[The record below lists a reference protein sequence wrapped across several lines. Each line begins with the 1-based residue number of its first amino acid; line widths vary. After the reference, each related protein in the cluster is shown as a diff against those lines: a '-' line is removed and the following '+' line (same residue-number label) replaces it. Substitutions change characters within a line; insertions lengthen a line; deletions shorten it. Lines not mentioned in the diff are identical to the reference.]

1 MSQDS
6 ALPAR
11 ERPSGSAQGKGRSAR
26 RAAEIRV
33 AYLFL
38 LPTLVYFGLFVVYPV
53 LYGVWLSLFKKHS
66 FFPDQRFVG
75 LANYLYLMKDSDFWM
90 SVWYGTVYSVSTI
103 SLQIVIGIIAALI
116 LNEAFRGRNF
126 VRGVILFPYMIPTV
140 VAIILWKWLLNNQF
154 GLVNYLLLAL
164 GIIEDPLSWMGK
176 DHIMTSLIIISVW
189 EFFPFVVLSV
199 LARLQTIPPALY
211 EAAKV
216 DGAGAVSRFIHVTLP
231 QLRNVLFVVILLRS
245 IWMFTKFDTVWLLT
259 QGGGAEKYIR
269 TLPVYAYMRTFMY
282 YQAGL
287 GSTLAVIMFGIL
299 IASTT
304 IYFKMFRRE
313 EEI

>member
-1 MSQDS
+1 MKFGSQKTGILLI
-6 ALPAR
+6 APA
-11 ERPSGSAQGKGRSAR
+11 
-26 RAAEIRV
+26 V
-33 AYLFL
+33 L
-38 LPTLVYFGLFVVYPV
+38 LICSLLIYPVVY
-53 LYGVWLSLFKKHS
+53 GIWLSLFKKHS

-75 LANYLYLMKDSDFWM
+75 LANYIYLMKNSDFWM

-103 SLQIVIGIIAALI
+103 VLQIVIGVLAALI
-116 LNEAFRGRNF
+116 VNESFKGRNF
-126 VRGVILFPYMIPTV
+126 VRGVILFPYVIPTV

-154 GLVNYLLLAL
+154 GLVNYMLLAV
-164 GIIEDPLSWMGK
+164 GIIDNPISWMGK
-176 DHIMTSLIIISVW
+176 DHIMASLILISVW

-199 LARLQTIPPALY
+199 LARMQTIPPVLY
-211 EAAKV
+211 KAAKV
-216 DGAGAVSRFIHVTLP
+216 DGAGAFRRFIHVTLP
-231 QLRNVLFVVILLRS
+231 QLRSVLFVVILLRS

-282 YQAGL
+282 YQAGM
-287 GSTLAVIMFGIL
+287 GAALAVIMFIIL
-299 IASTT
+299 VAATA

>member
-1 MSQDS
+1 VRLSPQK
-6 ALPAR
+6 AGFVLIV
-11 ERPSGSAQGKGRSAR
+11 PS
-26 RAAEIRV
+26 V
-33 AYLFL
+33 FL
-38 LPTLVYFGLFVVYPV
+38 VCSLLVYPV
-53 LYGVWLSLFKKHS
+53 LYGVWLSFFKKHS

-75 LANYLYLMKDSDFWM
+75 LANYVYVMKDPEFWM

-103 SLQIVIGIIAALI
+103 VLQIVIGVIAALI
-116 LNEAFRGRNF
+116 VNEAFRGRNF

-164 GIIEDPLSWMGK
+164 GIVQDPVSWMGK
-176 DHIMTSLIIISVW
+176 DHIMTSLILISVW
-189 EFFPFVVLSV
+189 EFFPFVLLSV
-199 LARLQTIPPALY
+199 LARMQSIPPVLY

-216 DGAGAVSRFIHVTLP
+216 DGAGVFRRFFHVTLP

-287 GSTLAVIMFGIL
+287 GSTLAVLMFVIL
-299 IASTT
+299 IVSTA

-313 EEI
+313 GEI

>member
-1 MSQDS
+1 VKIHSQKAGIILIAPAVLLIC
-6 ALPAR
+6 AL
-11 ERPSGSAQGKGRSAR
+11 
-26 RAAEIRV
+26 
-33 AYLFL
+33 L
-38 LPTLVYFGLFVVYPV
+38 VYPV
-53 LYGVWLSLFKKHS
+53 LYGVWLSFFKKHS

-75 LANYLYLMKDSDFWM
+75 LANYFYLLKDPEFWM

-103 SLQIVIGIIAALI
+103 CLQIIVGVIAALI

-140 VAIILWKWLLNNQF
+140 VAIILWKWLLNDQF
-154 GLVNYLLLAL
+154 GLVNYLLMAI
-164 GIIEDPLSWMGK
+164 GVIREPLCWMGK
-176 DHIMTSLIIISVW
+176 DLIMTSLIIISVW

-199 LARLQTIPPALY
+199 LARLQSIPPALY

-216 DGAGAVSRFIHVTLP
+216 DGAGAASRFIHVTLP

-259 QGGGAEKYIR
+259 QGGGAEKYVR

-299 IASTT
+299 IASTA
-304 IYFKMFRRE
+304 IYFKMFGRE

>member
-1 MSQDS
+1 MKASSQKTGIFLITPS
-6 ALPAR
+6 VFLICAL
-11 ERPSGSAQGKGRSAR
+11 
-26 RAAEIRV
+26 
-33 AYLFL
+33 L
-38 LPTLVYFGLFVVYPV
+38 VYPV

-66 FFPDQRFVG
+66 FFPEQRFVG
-75 LANYLYLMKDSDFWM
+75 LANYLYLLTDSEFWM
-90 SVWYGTVYSVSTI
+90 SLWYGTFYSVSTI
-103 SLQIVIGIIAALI
+103 VLQIVIGVIAALI

-126 VRGVILFPYMIPTV
+126 VRGVVLFPYMIPTV
-140 VAIILWKWLLNNQF
+140 VAIILWAWLLNAQF
-154 GLVNYLLLAL
+154 GLVNYLLLAV
-164 GIIEDPLSWMGK
+164 GVIKDPLSWMGK

-199 LARLQTIPPALY
+199 LARLQTIPPVLY

-216 DGAGAVSRFIHVTLP
+216 DGAGAWSRFIHVTLP

-269 TLPVYAYMRTFMY
+269 TLPVFAYMRTFMY

-313 EEI
+313 EGI

>member
-1 MSQDS
+1 MKLSPQKTGLVLI
-6 ALPAR
+6 A
-11 ERPSGSAQGKGRSAR
+11 PS
-26 RAAEIRV
+26 I
-33 AYLFL
+33 FL
-38 LPTLVYFGLFVVYPV
+38 ICSLLVYPV
-53 LYGVWLSLFKKHS
+53 VYGVWLSFFKKHS
-66 FFPDQRFVG
+66 FFPEQRFVG
-75 LANYLYLMKDSDFWM
+75 LANYLYLLKDSEFWM

-103 SLQIVIGIIAALI
+103 VLQIIVGVFAALI
-116 LNEAFRGRNF
+116 LNETFKGRNF
-126 VRGVILFPYMIPTV
+126 VRGVILFPYVIPTV

-154 GLVNYLLLAL
+154 GLVNYLLMAI
-164 GIIEDPLSWMGK
+164 GIVEDPLSWMGK

-199 LARLQTIPPALY
+199 LARMQSIPPVLY

-216 DGAGAVSRFIHVTLP
+216 DGAGTFSRFVHVTLP

-245 IWMFTKFDTVWLLT
+245 IWMFTKFDTVWLLS

-299 IASTT
+299 VASTA

>member
-1 MSQDS
+1 VRISSQRAGIVLITPAVLLIC
-6 ALPAR
+6 AL
-11 ERPSGSAQGKGRSAR
+11 
-26 RAAEIRV
+26 
-33 AYLFL
+33 L
-38 LPTLVYFGLFVVYPV
+38 VYPV

-66 FFPDQRFVG
+66 FFPDQRFAG
-75 LANYLYLMKDSDFWM
+75 IANYVYLLKDPEFWM

-103 SLQIVIGIIAALI
+103 ILQIIIGVIAALI

-140 VAIILWKWLLNNQF
+140 VAIILWKWLLNSQF
-154 GLVNYLLLAL
+154 GLVNYLLMAM
-164 GIIEDPLSWMGK
+164 GIIGDPLSWMGK
-176 DHIMTSLIIISVW
+176 DLIMTSLIIISVW

-199 LARLQTIPPALY
+199 LARLQSIPPALY

-216 DGAGAVSRFIHVTLP
+216 DGAGAASRFIHVILP

-299 IASTT
+299 IVSTA

>member
-1 MSQDS
+1 MKFGSQKTGILLI
-6 ALPAR
+6 APA
-11 ERPSGSAQGKGRSAR
+11 
-26 RAAEIRV
+26 V
-33 AYLFL
+33 L
-38 LPTLVYFGLFVVYPV
+38 LICSLLVYPV
-53 LYGVWLSLFKKHS
+53 VYGIWLSLFKKHS

-75 LANYLYLMKDSDFWM
+75 LANYIYLMKNSDFWM

-103 SLQIVIGIIAALI
+103 VLQIVIGVLAALI
-116 LNEAFRGRNF
+116 VNESFKGRNF
-126 VRGVILFPYMIPTV
+126 VRGVILFPYVIPTV

-154 GLVNYLLLAL
+154 GLVNYMLLAA
-164 GIIEDPLSWMGK
+164 GIIGNPISWMGM
-176 DHIMTSLIIISVW
+176 DHIMASLILISVW

-199 LARLQTIPPALY
+199 LARMQTIPPVLY
-211 EAAKV
+211 KAAKV
-216 DGAGAVSRFIHVTLP
+216 DGAGAFRRFIHVTLP
-231 QLRNVLFVVILLRS
+231 QLRSVLFVVILLRS

-282 YQAGL
+282 YQAGM
-287 GSTLAVIMFGIL
+287 GAALAVIMFIIL
-299 IASTT
+299 VAATA

>member
-1 MSQDS
+1 MLLI
-6 ALPAR
+6 APAIILIC
-11 ERPSGSAQGKGRSAR
+11 S
-26 RAAEIRV
+26 
-33 AYLFL
+33 L
-38 LPTLVYFGLFVVYPV
+38 LVYPV

-75 LANYLYLMKDSDFWM
+75 LANYLYLLKNSDFWM

-103 SLQIVIGIIAALI
+103 VLQIVVGIIAALI
-116 LNEAFRGRNF
+116 VNEAFRGRNF
-126 VRGVILFPYMIPTV
+126 VRGVILFPYVIPTV

-154 GLVNYLLLAL
+154 GLVNYLMLSV
-164 GIIEDPLSWMGK
+164 GIVEDPVSWMGK

-199 LARLQTIPPALY
+199 LARMQTIPPTLY
-211 EAAKV
+211 EAAQV
-216 DGAGAVSRFIHVTLP
+216 DGAGPIRRFFHVTLP

-287 GSTLAVIMFGIL
+287 GSTLAVIMFLIL
-299 IASTT
+299 IISTT

>member
-1 MSQDS
+1 VKINEQKTGLLLILPSILLIL
-6 ALPAR
+6 AL
-11 ERPSGSAQGKGRSAR
+11 
-26 RAAEIRV
+26 
-33 AYLFL
+33 L
-38 LPTLVYFGLFVVYPV
+38 VYPV
-53 LYGVWLSLFKKHS
+53 AYGVWLSFFKKHS
-66 FFPDQRFVG
+66 FFPEQRFVG
-75 LANYLYLMKDSDFWM
+75 LANYIYLLKNPEFWM

-103 SLQIVIGIIAALI
+103 CLQVIVGVIAALI
-116 LNEAFRGRNF
+116 VNESFKGRNF
-126 VRGVILFPYMIPTV
+126 VRGVILFPYVIPAV

-154 GLVNYLLLAL
+154 GLVNYILVSI
-164 GIIEDPLSWMGK
+164 GITEQPISWMGK

-189 EFFPFVVLSV
+189 EFFPFVVLSM
-199 LARLQTIPPALY
+199 LARMQSIPPALY

-216 DGAGAVSRFIHVTLP
+216 DGAGAFRRFFHVTLP

-287 GSTLAVIMFGIL
+287 GSTLAVIMFLIL
-299 IASTT
+299 VGFTM

-313 EEI
+313 EGI

>member
-1 MSQDS
+1 
-6 ALPAR
+6 
-11 ERPSGSAQGKGRSAR
+11 
-26 RAAEIRV
+26 
-33 AYLFL
+33 
-38 LPTLVYFGLFVVYPV
+38 
-53 LYGVWLSLFKKHS
+53 
-66 FFPDQRFVG
+66 
-75 LANYLYLMKDSDFWM
+75 
-90 SVWYGTVYSVSTI
+90 
-103 SLQIVIGIIAALI
+103 
-116 LNEAFRGRNF
+116 
-126 VRGVILFPYMIPTV
+126 V

-154 GLVNYLLLAL
+154 GLVNHILLAI
-164 GIIEDPLSWMGK
+164 GIIEEPVSWMGK
-176 DHIMTSLIIISVW
+176 DHIMTSLIMISVW

-199 LARLQTIPPALY
+199 LARLQTIPPVLY

-216 DGAGAVSRFIHVTLP
+216 DGAGAWSRFIHVTLP

-287 GSTLAVIMFGIL
+287 GSALAVIMFGIL
-299 IASTT
+299 IASTA
-304 IYFKMFRRE
+304 IYFKIFRRE

>member
-1 MSQDS
+1 MKLSSQKMGIILITPS
-6 ALPAR
+6 VFLICAL
-11 ERPSGSAQGKGRSAR
+11 
-26 RAAEIRV
+26 
-33 AYLFL
+33 L
-38 LPTLVYFGLFVVYPV
+38 VYPV
-53 LYGVWLSLFKKHS
+53 LYGVWLSFFKKHS
-66 FFPDQRFVG
+66 FFPEQKFVG
-75 LANYLYLMKDSDFWM
+75 FANYLYLLRDSEFWT
-90 SVWYGTVYSVSTI
+90 SLWYGTYYSVSTI
-103 SLQIVIGIIAALI
+103 VLQIVIGLIAALI

-126 VRGVILFPYMIPTV
+126 VRGVVLFPYMIPTV

-154 GLVNYLLLAL
+154 GLVNHLLLAV
-164 GIIEDPLSWMGK
+164 GIIDDPLSWMGK

-199 LARLQTIPPALY
+199 LARLQTIPPVLY

-216 DGAGAVSRFIHVTLP
+216 DGAGPWGRFIHVTLP

-269 TLPVYAYMRTFMY
+269 TLPVFAYMRTFMY

-313 EEI
+313 EGI

>member
-1 MSQDS
+1 MKVSHQKAGILLITPS
-6 ALPAR
+6 VFLICAL
-11 ERPSGSAQGKGRSAR
+11 
-26 RAAEIRV
+26 
-33 AYLFL
+33 L
-38 LPTLVYFGLFVVYPV
+38 VYPV

-66 FFPDQRFVG
+66 FFPEQKFVG
-75 LANYLYLMKDSDFWM
+75 LANYLYLLRDSEFWM
-90 SVWYGTVYSVSTI
+90 SLLYGTYYSVSTI
-103 SLQIVIGIIAALI
+103 VLQIVIGLIAALI

-126 VRGVILFPYMIPTV
+126 VRGVVLFPYMIPTV
-140 VAIILWKWLLNNQF
+140 VAIILWKWLLNSQF
-154 GLVNYLLLAL
+154 GLVNYILLAI

-199 LARLQTIPPALY
+199 LARLQTIPPVLY

-216 DGAGAVSRFIHVTLP
+216 DGAGAWSRFIHVTLP

-299 IASTT
+299 IASTAV
-304 IYFKMFRRE
+304 YFKMFRRE
-313 EEI
+313 EGI

>member
-1 MSQDS
+1 MKVSHENTGILLITPS
-6 ALPAR
+6 VTLICAL
-11 ERPSGSAQGKGRSAR
+11 
-26 RAAEIRV
+26 
-33 AYLFL
+33 L
-38 LPTLVYFGLFVVYPV
+38 VYPV
-53 LYGVWLSLFKKHS
+53 LYGVWLSFFKKHS
-66 FFPDQRFVG
+66 FFPEQRFVG
-75 LANYLYLMKDSDFWM
+75 FANYLYLLRDSEFWM
-90 SVWYGTVYSVSTI
+90 SLWYGTFYSVSTI
-103 SLQIVIGIIAALI
+103 VLQIIIGVIAALI

-154 GLVNYLLLAL
+154 GLVNYLLLAV

-176 DHIMTSLIIISVW
+176 DHIMTSLIMISVW

-199 LARLQTIPPALY
+199 LARLQTIPIVLY

-216 DGAGAVSRFIHVTLP
+216 DGAGAWSRFIHVTLP

-269 TLPVYAYMRTFMY
+269 TLPVFAYMRTFMY

-304 IYFKMFRRE
+304 VYFKMFRRE
-313 EEI
+313 EGI

>member
-1 MSQDS
+1 MGCDEGMRVSPQKAGILLIIPS
-6 ALPAR
+6 VFLICAL
-11 ERPSGSAQGKGRSAR
+11 
-26 RAAEIRV
+26 
-33 AYLFL
+33 L
-38 LPTLVYFGLFVVYPV
+38 VYPV
-53 LYGVWLSLFKKHS
+53 LYGVWLSFFKKHS
-66 FFPDQRFVG
+66 FFPEQKFVG
-75 LANYLYLMKDSDFWM
+75 LTNYLYLLRDSDFWM
-90 SVWYGTVYSVSTI
+90 SLWYGTYYSVSTI
-103 SLQIVIGIIAALI
+103 VLQIVIGLIAALI

-126 VRGVILFPYMIPTV
+126 VRGIVLFPYMIPTV

-154 GLVNYLLLAL
+154 GLVNYLLLAV
-164 GIIEDPLSWMGK
+164 GIIENPLSWTGK

-199 LARLQTIPPALY
+199 LARLQTIPPVLY

-216 DGAGAVSRFIHVTLP
+216 DGAGAWSRFIHVTLP

-299 IASTT
+299 IASTAL
-304 IYFKMFRRE
+304 YFKMFRRE
-313 EEI
+313 EGI

>member
-1 MSQDS
+1 VKVSSQKTGIILITPS
-6 ALPAR
+6 VFLICAL
-11 ERPSGSAQGKGRSAR
+11 
-26 RAAEIRV
+26 
-33 AYLFL
+33 L
-38 LPTLVYFGLFVVYPV
+38 VYPV
-53 LYGVWLSLFKKHS
+53 LYGVWLSFFKKHS
-66 FFPDQRFVG
+66 FFPEQRFVG
-75 LANYLYLMKDSDFWM
+75 LANYLYLLRDSEFWM
-90 SVWYGTVYSVSTI
+90 SLWYGTFYSVSTI
-103 SLQIVIGIIAALI
+103 VLQIVIGVIAALI

-126 VRGVILFPYMIPTV
+126 VRGVVLFPYMIPTV
-140 VAIILWKWLLNNQF
+140 VAIILWKWLLNDQF
-154 GLVNYLLLAL
+154 GLVNYLLLAV

-199 LARLQTIPPALY
+199 LARLQTVPPVLY

-216 DGAGAVSRFIHVTLP
+216 DGAGAWSRFIHVTLP

-269 TLPVYAYMRTFMY
+269 TLPVFAYMRTFMY

-313 EEI
+313 EGI

>member
-1 MSQDS
+1 MKLTPQKTGIILI
-6 ALPAR
+6 APA
-11 ERPSGSAQGKGRSAR
+11 
-26 RAAEIRV
+26 V
-33 AYLFL
+33 L
-38 LPTLVYFGLFVVYPV
+38 LICSLLVYPV

-66 FFPDQRFVG
+66 FFPEQRFVG
-75 LANYLYLMKDSDFWM
+75 VANYIYLMKNSEFWM
-90 SVWYGTVYSVSTI
+90 SVWYGAVYSVSTI
-103 SLQIVIGIIAALI
+103 VLQIVVGVIAALI
-116 LNEAFRGRNF
+116 VNEAFKGRNF
-126 VRGVILFPYMIPTV
+126 VRGIILFPYVIPTV
-140 VAIILWKWLLNNQF
+140 VAIILWKWLLNDQF
-154 GLVNYLLLAL
+154 GLVNYLLLAV
-164 GIIEDPLSWMGK
+164 GIIENPISWMGME
-176 DHIMTSLIIISVW
+176 HIMTSLILISVW

-199 LARLQTIPPALY
+199 LARMQTIPPVLY
-211 EAAKV
+211 QAAKV
-216 DGAGAVSRFIHVTLP
+216 DGAGPFRRFIHVTLP

-287 GSTLAVIMFGIL
+287 GSALAVIMFIIL
-299 IASTT
+299 IVSTT

>member
-1 MSQDS
+1 VKLSSQKTGIILITPS
-6 ALPAR
+6 VFLICAL
-11 ERPSGSAQGKGRSAR
+11 
-26 RAAEIRV
+26 
-33 AYLFL
+33 L
-38 LPTLVYFGLFVVYPV
+38 VYPV
-53 LYGVWLSLFKKHS
+53 LYGVWLSFFKKHS
-66 FFPDQRFVG
+66 FFPEQRFVG
-75 LANYLYLMKDSDFWM
+75 FANYLYLLKDSEFWM
-90 SVWYGTVYSVSTI
+90 SLWYGTFYSVSTI
-103 SLQIVIGIIAALI
+103 VLQIVIGVIAALI

-126 VRGVILFPYMIPTV
+126 VRGVVLFPYMIPTV
-140 VAIILWKWLLNNQF
+140 VAIILWKWLLNDQF
-154 GLVNYLLLAL
+154 GLVNYLLLAV

-199 LARLQTIPPALY
+199 LARLQTIPPVLY

-216 DGAGAVSRFIHVTLP
+216 DGAGAWGRFIHVTLP

-269 TLPVYAYMRTFMY
+269 TLPVFAYMRTFMY

-313 EEI
+313 EGI

>member
-1 MSQDS
+1 MKRNSQK
-6 ALPAR
+6 AGVLLIA
-11 ERPSGSAQGKGRSAR
+11 PS
-26 RAAEIRV
+26 V
-33 AYLFL
+33 L
-38 LPTLVYFGLFVVYPV
+38 LICSLLVYPV

-66 FFPDQRFVG
+66 FFPDQKFVG
-75 LANYLYLMKDSDFWM
+75 IANYIYLLKDSDFWM
-90 SVWYGTVYSVSTI
+90 SIWYGTVYSVSTI
-103 SLQIVIGIIAALI
+103 LLQIIIGILAALVV
-116 LNEAFRGRNF
+116 NEAFKGRNF
-126 VRGVILFPYMIPTV
+126 VRGVILFPYVIPTV

-154 GLVNYLLLAL
+154 GLVNFLLQSI
-164 GIIEDPLSWMGK
+164 GIVEDPVSWMGK
-176 DHIMTSLIIISVW
+176 DHIMTSLILISIW

-199 LARLQTIPPALY
+199 LARMQTIPPVLY
-211 EAAKV
+211 NAAKV
-216 DGAGAVSRFIHVTLP
+216 DGAGAVRRFLHVTLP

-282 YQAGL
+282 YQAGM
-287 GSTLAVIMFGIL
+287 GSALAVIMFIIL
-299 IASTT
+299 IVSTT

>member
-1 MSQDS
+1 MKLSSQKMGIILITPS
-6 ALPAR
+6 VFLICAL
-11 ERPSGSAQGKGRSAR
+11 
-26 RAAEIRV
+26 
-33 AYLFL
+33 L
-38 LPTLVYFGLFVVYPV
+38 VYPV
-53 LYGVWLSLFKKHS
+53 LYGVWLSFFKKHS
-66 FFPDQRFVG
+66 FFPDQKFVG
-75 LANYLYLMKDSDFWM
+75 FANYLYLLRDSEFWT
-90 SVWYGTVYSVSTI
+90 SLWYGTYYSVSTI
-103 SLQIVIGIIAALI
+103 VLQIVIGLIAALI

-126 VRGVILFPYMIPTV
+126 VRGVVLFPYMIPTV

-154 GLVNYLLLAL
+154 GLVNHLLLAV
-164 GIIEDPLSWMGK
+164 GIIDDPLSWMGK

-199 LARLQTIPPALY
+199 LARLQTIPPVLY

-216 DGAGAVSRFIHVTLP
+216 DGAGPWGRFIHVTLP

-269 TLPVYAYMRTFMY
+269 TLPVFAYMRTFMY

-313 EEI
+313 EGI

>member
-1 MSQDS
+1 MKASSQKTGIILITPS
-6 ALPAR
+6 VFLICAL
-11 ERPSGSAQGKGRSAR
+11 
-26 RAAEIRV
+26 
-33 AYLFL
+33 L
-38 LPTLVYFGLFVVYPV
+38 VYPV
-53 LYGVWLSLFKKHS
+53 LYGVWLSFFKKHS
-66 FFPDQRFVG
+66 FFPEQRFVG
-75 LANYLYLMKDSDFWM
+75 LANYLYLLRDSEFWM
-90 SVWYGTVYSVSTI
+90 SLWYGTFYSVSTI
-103 SLQIVIGIIAALI
+103 VLQIVIGVIAALI

-126 VRGVILFPYMIPTV
+126 VRGVVLFPYMIPTV

-154 GLVNYLLLAL
+154 GLVNYLLLAV

-199 LARLQTIPPALY
+199 LARLQTIPLVLY

-216 DGAGAVSRFIHVTLP
+216 DGAGPWSRFIHVTLP

-269 TLPVYAYMRTFMY
+269 TLPVFAYMRTFMY

-313 EEI
+313 EGI

>member
-1 MSQDS
+1 M
-6 ALPAR
+6 LPAFFLFSR
-11 ERPSGSAQGKGRSAR
+11 LAWDEKVKISTQKAGIILIAPS
-26 RAAEIRV
+26 V
-33 AYLFL
+33 FL
-38 LPTLVYFGLFVVYPV
+38 ICALLVYPV
-53 LYGVWLSLFKKHS
+53 LYGVWLSFFKKHS
-66 FFPDQRFVG
+66 FFPEQKFTG
-75 LANYLYLMKDSDFWM
+75 LANYIYLMRDSDFWM

-103 SLQIVIGIIAALI
+103 FLQIVIGVIAALI
-116 LNEAFRGRNF
+116 LNEAFRGRNL
-126 VRGVILFPYMIPTV
+126 VRGVVLFPYMIPTV
-140 VAIILWKWLLNNQF
+140 VAIILWKWLLNTQF
-154 GLVNYLLLAL
+154 GLVNYLLLAI

-176 DHIMTSLIIISVW
+176 DYIMTSLIIISVW

-216 DGAGAVSRFIHVTLP
+216 DGAGALSRFIHVTLP

-259 QGGGAEKYIR
+259 QGGGAEKYVR

-304 IYFKMFRRE
+304 VYFKMFRSE
-313 EEI
+313 GEI

>member
-1 MSQDS
+1 MKASSQKMGIILITPS
-6 ALPAR
+6 VFLICAL
-11 ERPSGSAQGKGRSAR
+11 
-26 RAAEIRV
+26 
-33 AYLFL
+33 L
-38 LPTLVYFGLFVVYPV
+38 VYPV
-53 LYGVWLSLFKKHS
+53 LYGVWLSFFKKHS

-75 LANYLYLMKDSDFWM
+75 LANYLYLLKDSEFWM
-90 SVWYGTVYSVSTI
+90 SLWYGTYYSVSTI
-103 SLQIVIGIIAALI
+103 VLQIVVGLIAALI
-116 LNEAFRGRNF
+116 LNEAFRGRNI
-126 VRGVILFPYMIPTV
+126 VRGVVLFPYMIPTV

-154 GLVNYLLLAL
+154 GLVNYLLLAV
-164 GIIEDPLSWMGK
+164 GIIDDPLSWMGK

-199 LARLQTIPPALY
+199 LARLQTIPPVLY

-216 DGAGAVSRFIHVTLP
+216 DGAGAWSRFIHVTLP

-269 TLPVYAYMRTFMY
+269 TLPVFAYMRTFMY

-313 EEI
+313 EGI

>member
-1 MSQDS
+1 MRVSHQNAGILLITPS
-6 ALPAR
+6 VFLICAL
-11 ERPSGSAQGKGRSAR
+11 
-26 RAAEIRV
+26 
-33 AYLFL
+33 L
-38 LPTLVYFGLFVVYPV
+38 VYPV
-53 LYGVWLSLFKKHS
+53 LYGVWLSFFKKHS
-66 FFPDQRFVG
+66 FFPEQKFVG
-75 LANYLYLMKDSDFWM
+75 LANYLYLLKDSEFWM
-90 SVWYGTVYSVSTI
+90 SLWYGTFYSVSTI
-103 SLQIVIGIIAALI
+103 VLQIIIGVIAALI

-126 VRGVILFPYMIPTV
+126 VRGVVLFPYMIPTV
-140 VAIILWKWLLNNQF
+140 VAIILWKWLLNDQF
-154 GLVNYLLLAL
+154 GLVNYLLLAV
-164 GIIEDPLSWMGK
+164 GIIENPLSWMGK
-176 DHIMTSLIIISVW
+176 DHIMTSLVMISVW

-199 LARLQTIPPALY
+199 LARLQTIPLVLY

-216 DGAGAVSRFIHVTLP
+216 DGAGAWSRFIHVTLP

-269 TLPVYAYMRTFMY
+269 TLPVFAYMRTFTY

-304 IYFKMFRRE
+304 VYFKMFRRE
-313 EEI
+313 ENI

>member
-1 MSQDS
+1 MEWDEKVKVSPQKAGILLIAPS
-6 ALPAR
+6 VLLICAL
-11 ERPSGSAQGKGRSAR
+11 
-26 RAAEIRV
+26 
-33 AYLFL
+33 L
-38 LPTLVYFGLFVVYPV
+38 VYPV
-53 LYGVWLSLFKKHS
+53 MYGVWLSFFKKHS
-66 FFPDQRFVG
+66 FFPEQRFVG
-75 LANYLYLMKDSDFWM
+75 LANYFYLMRDPEFRM
-90 SVWYGTVYSVSTI
+90 SLWYGTYYSVSTI
-103 SLQIVIGIIAALI
+103 VLQIIIGLIAALI

-126 VRGVILFPYMIPTV
+126 VRGVVLFPYMIPTV

-154 GLVNYLLLAL
+154 GLVNYLLLAV
-164 GIIEDPLSWMGK
+164 GIIEDPLSWTGK

-199 LARLQTIPPALY
+199 LARLQTIPPVLY

-216 DGAGAVSRFIHVTLP
+216 DGAGPWSRFVHVTLP

-299 IASTT
+299 IASTAV
-304 IYFKMFRRE
+304 YFKMFRRE
-313 EEI
+313 EGI

>member
-1 MSQDS
+1 MKLSSQKTGIILITPS
-6 ALPAR
+6 VFLICAL
-11 ERPSGSAQGKGRSAR
+11 
-26 RAAEIRV
+26 
-33 AYLFL
+33 L
-38 LPTLVYFGLFVVYPV
+38 VYPV
-53 LYGVWLSLFKKHS
+53 LYGVWLSFFKKHS
-66 FFPDQRFVG
+66 FFPEQRFVG
-75 LANYLYLMKDSDFWM
+75 LANYLYLLRDSEFWM
-90 SVWYGTVYSVSTI
+90 SLWYGTFYSVSTI
-103 SLQIVIGIIAALI
+103 VLQIVIGVIAALI

-126 VRGVILFPYMIPTV
+126 VRGVVLFPYMIPTV
-140 VAIILWKWLLNNQF
+140 VAIILWKWLLNDQF
-154 GLVNYLLLAL
+154 GLVNYLLLAV

-199 LARLQTIPPALY
+199 LARLQTIPPVLY

-216 DGAGAVSRFIHVTLP
+216 DGAGAWGRFIHVTLP

-269 TLPVYAYMRTFMY
+269 TLPVFAYMRTFMY

-304 IYFKMFRRE
+304 VYFKMFRRE
-313 EEI
+313 EGI